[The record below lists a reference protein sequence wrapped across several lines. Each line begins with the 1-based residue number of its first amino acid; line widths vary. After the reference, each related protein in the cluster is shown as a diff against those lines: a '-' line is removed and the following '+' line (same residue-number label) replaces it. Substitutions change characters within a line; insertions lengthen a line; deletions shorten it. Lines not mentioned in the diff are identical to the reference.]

1 MGVIEAI
8 KKGFGV
14 AAKYRGLV
22 LVLVVFNLVWN
33 LASIPFVNQAAA
45 PELSPIAALLSIFFI
60 LISVFIQSGSLALV
74 RDFVKE
80 GKTTLSNFVKYGTS
94 YYLRLL
100 GLGILIILLI
110 SIIGLVVALVVIATA
125 PLNNTVVT
133 VIAALIAI
141 ALGAVG
147 LYYILLLI
155 LSPYIIVCEEL
166 GVIEAMKRSIKIVRR
181 SIGKIL
187 LLLVVLILISM
198 ALGFLI
204 GLLTGILTLAFP
216 AGAGQI
222 VIAIVNSLFNGY
234 LGIVMMASFM
244 VFYLGLIEKE
254 KTSAQK
260 VF

>member
-14 AAKYRGLV
+14 AAKYIGLV
-22 LVLVVFNLVWN
+22 TVLVAFNLVWN
-33 LASIPFVNQAAA
+33 LASMPFVNPTAK

-60 LISVFIQSGSLALV
+60 LVSIFIQSGSLALV

-80 GKTTLSNFVKYGTS
+80 GKNNLANFVKYGS
-94 YYLRLL
+94 MYYLRLL
-100 GLGILIILLI
+100 GLGLLIILII
-110 SIIGLVVALVVIATA
+110 SIIGLLVALIIIATA

-133 VIAALIAI
+133 VMAALIAI
-141 ALGAVG
+141 AIGAIG

-166 GVIEAMKRSIKIVRR
+166 GVIESMKRSIKIVRR

-204 GLLTGILTLAFP
+204 GLLTGILTLAIP
-216 AGAGQI
+216 AGAGQ
-222 VIAIVNSLFNGY
+222 VIIGIVNSIFNGY

-244 VFYLGLIEKE
+244 VFYLGLIQKE